1 MGRPKKQ
8 QFTNVREVSK
18 STIEIV
24 FRYPTPQDRQREPIK
39 LEPTPANLKR
49 CYVHLAQINE
59 AIKAGTFDYL
69 ATFPNSPRAKLYSNR
84 RTFGTFLKHWLN
96 NHYAIGP
103 GTYKFYKRIIE
114 GQVLKTPLAKIR
126 VVDLTWLDVK
136 DWALE
141 MDVLA
146 KTRSQRV
153 AVLRDALNSAIEEGI
168 IAVNPLYG
176 KKLKSPKV
184 VIQSEAT
191 RIEPFSWDERDA
203 IIRAARRQFGLQL
216 MFQFFTG
223 LRPEEIRG
231 LCWSRVDFIGCT
243 IRIDR
248 VIVDASPNKF
258 QPPKSQASLRTV
270 DLVGPAMQCLLAYKE
285 YTFLRMP
292 APKKFPVK
300 PSEADIV
307 FVNPNTGNPWSSTN
321 SIRDQWVD
329 VLRKAGV
336 RYRVPYQT
344 RHTYAS
350 TMLQVGE
357 DLEYV
362 AEQMGHENSTT
373 TLKHYARFIQQ
384 TGARHGSKLEEAYQK
399 QIGN

>member
-8 QFTNVREVSK
+8 QFTNVRPATK
-18 STIEIV
+18 SSIQVE
-24 FRYPTPQDRQREPIK
+24 FNYPTAENRQKEYIK

-96 NHYAIGP
+96 NHYVIGP

-126 VVDLTWLDVK
+126 VADLTWLDVK
-136 DWALE
+136 DWALK
-141 MDVLA
+141 MNVLA
-146 KTRSQRV
+146 STRSQRV

-168 IAVNPLYG
+168 ITVNPLYG

-184 VIQSEAT
+184 IIQPEAT

-243 IRIDR
+243 IRIDQ

-285 YTFLRMP
+285 YTFLRAL
-292 APKKFPVK
+292 APN
-300 PSEADIV
+300 DIV
-307 FVNPNTGNPWSSTN
+307 FTNPNTGNPWSSTN

-329 VLRKAGV
+329 VLKKAGV

-362 AEQMGHENSTT
+362 AQQMGHNNSTT

>member
-8 QFTNVREVSK
+8 QFTNVRPATK
-18 STIEIV
+18 SSIQVE
-24 FRYPTPQDRQREPIK
+24 FNYPTAENRQKEYIK

-96 NHYAIGP
+96 NHYVIGP

-126 VVDLTWLDVK
+126 VADLTWLDVK
-136 DWALE
+136 DWALK
-141 MDVLA
+141 MNVLA
-146 KTRSQRV
+146 STRSQRV

-168 IAVNPLYG
+168 ITVNPLYG

-184 VIQSEAT
+184 IIQPEAT

-243 IRIDR
+243 IRIDQ

-285 YTFLRMP
+285 YTFLRAL
-292 APKKFPVK
+292 APN
-300 PSEADIV
+300 DIV
-307 FVNPNTGNPWSSTN
+307 FTNPNTGNPWSSTN

-329 VLRKAGV
+329 VLKKAGV

-362 AEQMGHENSTT
+362 AQQMGHNNSTT
-373 TLKHYARFIQQ
+373 TLKHYARFVQQ

>member
-8 QFTNVREVSK
+8 QFLNVSK
-18 STIEIV
+18 SSESTIEIV
-24 FRYPTPQDRQREPIK
+24 FYYPTAKIRQRERIV

-49 CYVHLAQINE
+49 SYVHLAQINE
-59 AIKAGTFDYL
+59 AIKLGTFDYL
-69 ATFPNSPRAKLYSNR
+69 ATFPNSSRALLYSNR

-96 NHYAIGP
+96 NHYTIGP
-103 GTYKFYKRIIE
+103 GTYKFYKRIIQ

-126 VVDLTWLDVK
+126 VADLTWLDVK
-136 DWALE
+136 NWALK

-146 KTRSQRV
+146 STRSQRV

-184 VIQSEAT
+184 VIKSEAT
-191 RIEPFSWDERDA
+191 RIDPFSWDERDA
-203 IIRAARRQFGLQL
+203 IIKSARRQFGLQL

-243 IRIDR
+243 ILIDQ
-248 VIVDASPNKF
+248 VIVDASPNTF
-258 QPPKSQASLRTV
+258 QPPKSQASYRTV

-292 APKKFPVK
+292 APKKFPIK

-307 FVNPNTGNPWSSTN
+307 FVNSNTGNPWSSTN
-321 SIRDQWVD
+321 SIRDQWID
-329 VLRKAGV
+329 VLKKAGV

-362 AEQMGHENSTT
+362 AEQMGHEDSTT

-384 TGARHGSKLEEAYQK
+384 RGVKHGSLLEEEYKK
-399 QIGN
+399 QIEN